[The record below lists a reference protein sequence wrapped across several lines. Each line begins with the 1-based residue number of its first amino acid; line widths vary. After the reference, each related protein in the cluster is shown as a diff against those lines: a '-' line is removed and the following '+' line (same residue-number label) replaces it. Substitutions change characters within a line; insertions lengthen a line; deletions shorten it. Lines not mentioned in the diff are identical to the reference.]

1 MSVSFRAVLSGCL
14 LMAGAT
20 WAQDEEPAML
30 GPADL
35 LKAGDTAFIA
45 QDWKT
50 AADHFDT
57 FLRHYGKEAEAAE
70 AVAKVKPLL
79 ALARIRL
86 KEFDLAG
93 ALVTEC
99 LAMPKLDANLRDEL
113 AFWKGVILLQVS
125 AYPEARQ
132 AFIDYFQTPEFQQQ
146 RRVESIL
153 LFGTTFLLEGDNE
166 KAAEFFEQQSSRL
179 WAMDHEAALRGQI
192 LRLNCLLETGD
203 LAAAKE
209 MIRAVQPVLGEV
221 TQVIS
226 LHGLTAQLGGRFLEE
241 GQAHDA
247 IYCLQ
252 RVWASDRLLKHQEAR
267 IERLKSELAR
277 LRLHKDTQAIV
288 MQKQGVLTRI
298 EREHRSFAANQS
310 FDLGVRMRLGFAWLT
325 LERFRE
331 AALVL
336 EDALT
341 LPGEP
346 VQLAQA
352 GLAVIQC
359 WHQLKR
365 YDRAAAAADSWLI
378 RFADKVEED
387 SVVKVKFLLG
397 QAHYDDQG
405 FSDAATT
412 FEALA
417 KDHPKHDTAAEAL
430 FMAGMARLMAD
441 DARAAQGV
449 FAEVKK
455 RFGKLP
461 VAEDADYWEGV
472 AMSFEKEYE
481 ACREHLAAHLK
492 RYAKSGRYES
502 SATFKRA
509 YCLFALGAYEDAIRE
524 LGAFADAYP
533 EAADVP
539 EAGVLI
545 GDSLCSLGE
554 IDDGLASYAGVSPDA
569 GHWFEEA
576 QFKTGNVLKLRRD
589 FEGMQRHFADFIES
603 RPRSRRLAE
612 AVYWAGFAL
621 ESMERPAE
629 ARELYWRAV
638 LEHGADP
645 AHYGVEEVLL
655 SLPRLYRGP
664 DERLELLRE
673 AQRLRAE
680 AEKQKSRSL
689 PCRLHWMEG
698 HMQPEDRPRLAQADF
713 MMASS
718 LLDVQKQNPQVIAD
732 CADASREAGSPT
744 RARELYRELIRWH
757 PRAVEVERAW
767 AGLGFLAAEAGEW
780 REALEHFEKFE
791 KHAVSMDLRQK
802 VKLAEAA
809 LLAEH
814 NRSTNAIEIYGA
826 ILEDKLMPP
835 RAKAEALM
843 AWAKLLEKRNQTLK
857 ATACYERVYLAYG
870 RQHDLTAQAYLARG
884 RALEKLGKKREA
896 SEVYAELVAT
906 DSLKSFPEV
915 EDAQQRLKVIGPP
928 PEPKMEAK
936 PETREAKL

>member
-1 MSVSFRAVLSGCL
+1 MIVA
-14 LMAGAT
+14 
-20 WAQDEEPAML
+20 AQDDTAAML
-30 GPADL
+30 GPAEL
-35 LKAGDTAFIA
+35 LQAGDAAYSA

-50 AADHFDT
+50 AAEYFDT
-57 FLRHYGKEAEAAE
+57 FLRHYEKAPEAAD

-79 ALARIRL
+79 ALARIRM
-86 KEFDLAG
+86 KDFGAAG

-99 LAMPKLDANLRDEL
+99 LALPKLDPKLRDEL

-153 LFGTTFLLEGDNE
+153 LYGTTFLLEGDHA
-166 KAAEFFEQQSSRL
+166 KAAAFFEQQSSRL
-179 WAMDHEAALRGQI
+179 WAMDREAALRGQI

-203 LAAAKE
+203 LSAAKE
-209 MIRAVQPVLGEV
+209 MVRAVQPFLGEV
-221 TQVIS
+221 TQIIS

-241 GQAHDA
+241 GRAHDA

-252 RVWASDRLLKHQEAR
+252 RVWSSDRLLKHQEER
-267 IERLKSELAR
+267 IERLKTELAR
-277 LRLHKDTQAIV
+277 LRMHKDAQAVV

-298 EREHRSFAANQS
+298 EREHRTFAANQT

-341 LPGEP
+341 LNGEP
-346 VQLAQA
+346 AQLAQA

-365 YDRAAAAADSWLI
+365 YDRAMAAAESWLI
-378 RFADKVEED
+378 RFAYKVDED
-387 SVVKVKFLLG
+387 SVVKAKFLLG
-397 QAHYDDQG
+397 QANYDDQR
-405 FSDAATT
+405 FSDAAAT
-412 FEALA
+412 FQALA
-417 KDHPKHDTAAEAL
+417 DAHPKHEKAAEAL

-441 DARAAQGV
+441 EAPEAQAV
-449 FAEVKK
+449 FADIQK

-461 VAEDADYWEGV
+461 VAEDANYWEAV
-472 AMSFEKEYE
+472 AMSFQKDYE
-481 ACREHLAAHLK
+481 GCREHLAAHLK
-492 RYAKSGRYES
+492 RYAKSGRYKA

-509 YCLFALGAYEDAIRE
+509 YCLFALGAYDDAIGE
-524 LGAFADAYP
+524 LRAYAEAFP
-533 EAADVP
+533 EGPDVA
-539 EAGVLI
+539 EARVLI
-545 GDSLCSLGE
+545 GDALCSLGE
-554 IDDGLASYAGVSPDA
+554 IDDGLASYAEVPKEDD
-569 GHWFEEA
+569 HWFEEA

-589 FEGMQRHFADFIES
+589 FEGMQKHYADFIES
-603 RPRSRRLAE
+603 RPHSRRLAE

-621 ESMERPAE
+621 ESMDRPAE

-645 AHYGVEEVLL
+645 GHYGVEEVLL

-680 AEKQKSRSL
+680 AEKTKSRSL

-713 MMASS
+713 MMAAS

-744 RARELYRELIRWH
+744 RAAELYRELIRWH

-767 AGLGFLAAEAGEW
+767 AGLGFLAAEKGEW
-780 REALEHFEKFE
+780 REALDHFEQFE

-814 NRSTNAIEIYGA
+814 NRSSEAVEIYAG

-843 AWAKLLEKRNQTLK
+843 AWAKLLENRKETLK

-870 RQHDLTAQAYLARG
+870 RQRDLTAQAYLARG
-884 RALEKLGKKREA
+884 RALESLGKKREA

-906 DSLKSFPEV
+906 DSLKEFPEV
-915 EDAQQRLKVIGPP
+915 EEAEQRLKVIGPP
-928 PEPKMEAK
+928 PEPE
-936 PETREAKL
+936 PNVEVQTSTREARLK